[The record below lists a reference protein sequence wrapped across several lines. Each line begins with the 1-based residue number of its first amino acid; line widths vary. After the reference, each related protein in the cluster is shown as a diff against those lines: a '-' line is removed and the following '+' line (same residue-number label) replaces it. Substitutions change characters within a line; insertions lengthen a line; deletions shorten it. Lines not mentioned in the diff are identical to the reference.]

1 MSTSS
6 RPSGMADRYAIPI
19 ADPLLTLSG
28 VNKHFGG
35 VRALADISV
44 TFRAGEVHALVGEN
58 GAGKSTLGKLIL
70 GVHQA
75 DSGTMRLDGTQVT
88 VSDPA
93 SAMRLGLVGI
103 TQELSLMP
111 RASVLDN
118 IALGC
123 EVTRR
128 GLVDKK
134 ATRAAVEA
142 AMDRFDMRL
151 DPSAV
156 VGRLPMADRQK
167 VEILRALSRD
177 ARLIVFDEPTARL
190 ATYQAKQLLSLIRS
204 LAAAGKAVIYVSHF
218 LEEILEVADTITILR
233 NGRLIRTNPRSS
245 ETRQTLVEGVTGQ
258 AFQSQFPLLS
268 PVPDD
273 RSPVLK
279 VTGLTATPLFQ
290 DIDLSVH
297 PGEIVGLAG
306 LVGAGRS
313 ELAHAIFG
321 SAPFEAGTIEFNGQM
336 MSGIGPAERIR
347 AGMAMV
353 PESRRDQGLIL
364 IRPILENASL
374 PYLKRFSNWLLRRG
388 AERAAVA
395 SACAET
401 SVKFAT
407 LGDRVSTL
415 SGGNQQ
421 KVLFAR
427 AAIGK
432 PRLLIVDEPTRGVD
446 VGAKRSIY
454 EMIVRLAAQGEA
466 ILLIS
471 SEVEEILGLSHRVVV
486 LSRGR
491 IAAELAG
498 ESLTEQAVMQAA
510 FSGV

>member
-1 MSTSS
+1 MSQS
-6 RPSGMADRYAIPI
+6 
-19 ADPLLTLSG
+19 DPLLTLSG
-28 VNKHFGG
+28 VSKHFGG
-35 VRALADISV
+35 AQALADIDIA
-44 TFRAGEVHALVGEN
+44 FRAGEVHALVGEN
-58 GAGKSTLGKLIL
+58 GAGKSTLGRLIL
-70 GVHQA
+70 GVHRP
-75 DSGTMRLDGTQVT
+75 DTGTIRLDGAEVT
-88 VSDPA
+88 IPDPA
-93 SAMRLGLVGI
+93 HAMRLGLVGI
-103 TQELSLMP
+103 AQELSLMP

-118 IALGC
+118 IALGR
-123 EVTRR
+123 EVTRG
-128 GLVDKK
+128 GLVDRK

-142 AMDRFDMRL
+142 VMARHDMRL
-151 DPSAV
+151 DPAAI
-156 VGRLPMADRQK
+156 VGDLPMGDRQK

-190 ATYQAKQLLSLIRS
+190 ASYQAKQLLGLIRA

-233 NGRLIRTNPRSS
+233 NGRLIRTAPRAE
-245 ETRQTLVEGVTGQ
+245 ETRKTLVEGVTGQ
-258 AFQSQFPLLS
+258 AFQSQFPALP
-268 PVPDD
+268 PVPEG
-273 RSPVLK
+273 RPPVLK
-279 VTGLTATPLFQ
+279 VEGLTAKPLFH
-290 DIDLSVH
+290 DINLTLR

-321 SAPFEAGTIEFNGQM
+321 AAPFEAG
-336 MSGIGPAERIR
+336 RITFDGKALTAQGTGAR
-347 AGMAMV
+347 IAAGMAMV

-364 IRPILENASL
+364 VRPILENASL
-374 PYLKRFSNWLLRRG
+374 PYLKRFSNWLLRRK
-388 AERAAVA
+388 AEREAVTT
-395 SACAET
+395 ACADAL
-401 SVKFAT
+401 VKFGQ
-407 LGDRVSTL
+407 LSDRVDTL

-432 PRLLIVDEPTRGVD
+432 PRLLIADEPTRGVD

-454 EMIVRLAAQGEA
+454 DMIVRLAAQGEA

-471 SEVEEILGLSHRVVV
+471 SEIEEIMGLSHRVIV

-491 IAAELAG
+491 VAAELSG